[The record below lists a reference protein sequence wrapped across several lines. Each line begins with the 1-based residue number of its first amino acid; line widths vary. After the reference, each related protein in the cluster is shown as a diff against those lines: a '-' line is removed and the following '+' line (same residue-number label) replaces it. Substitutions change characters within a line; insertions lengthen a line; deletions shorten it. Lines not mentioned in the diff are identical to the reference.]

1 MENKTESVDLG
12 GLLMEALKEIRDL
25 KQQVSEI
32 TLLFKP
38 RQNKQ
43 RLTKKQVF
51 DLEVKKMRI
60 AETARLIGS

>member
-1 MENKTESVDLG
+1 MENKTESVELG
-12 GLLMEALKEIRDL
+12 ALLMEALKEIRDL

-43 RLTKKQVF
+43 RLTKKQRF

-60 AETARLIGS
+60 SETARLIGS

>member
-1 MENKTESVDLG
+1 MEKQTESAELG
-12 GLLMEALKEIRDL
+12 ALLMEALKEIRDL

-38 RQNKQ
+38 RPNKQ
-43 RLTKKQVF
+43 RLTKKQIF

-60 AETARLIGS
+60 SETARLIGS